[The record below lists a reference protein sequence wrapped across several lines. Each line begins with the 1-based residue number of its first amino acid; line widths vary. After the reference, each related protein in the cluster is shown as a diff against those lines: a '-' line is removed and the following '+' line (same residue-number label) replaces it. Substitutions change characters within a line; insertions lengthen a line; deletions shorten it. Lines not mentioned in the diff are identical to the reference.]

1 MKKKDKRYER
11 LLITLEIK
19 KDMLILA
26 PNESVKKILKENIE
40 EVQQL
45 LNEYK

>member
-1 MKKKDKRYER
+1 MKNKDKRYER